1 MRSLEGANDVRLLLD
16 TVTFI
21 WALDSPSL
29 ISKKAFA
36 ALADNANRREL
47 SAISL
52 SEIAIKH
59 SIGKLELGRED
70 VLAGIADL
78 RLRVLPYTAAHAYR
92 LFGLPLHHSDPF
104 DRQIIA
110 QALAEDVP
118 VVTPDKQFKLYEGI
132 KVIW

>member
-1 MRSLEGANDVRLLLD
+1 MEGANDVRLLLD

-36 ALADNANRREL
+36 ALAGSANRREL

-59 SIGKLELGRED
+59 SIGKLHMGRED
-70 VLAGIADL
+70 ALAGIADL
-78 RLRVLPYTAAHAYR
+78 RLRVLPYTADHAYH
-92 LFGLPLHHSDPF
+92 LFGLPLHHPDPF

-110 QALAEDVP
+110 QALAENTP
-118 VVTPDKQFKLYEGI
+118 VVTPDDKFKLYEGI
-132 KVIW
+132 QVIW

>member
-1 MRSLEGANDVRLLLD
+1 MRSLEGAIDVRLLLD

-78 RLRVLPYTAAHAYR
+78 RLRVLPYTADHAYR

-110 QALAEDVP
+110 QALAENTP
-118 VVTPDKQFKLYEGI
+118 VVTPL
-132 KVIW
+132 

>member
-1 MRSLEGANDVRLLLD
+1 MRSLEGAIDVRLLLD

-59 SIGKLELGRED
+59 STGKLELGRED
-70 VLAGIADL
+70 ALAGIADL
-78 RLRVLPYTAAHAYR
+78 RLRVLPYTADHAYR

-110 QALAEDVP
+110 QALAENTP
-118 VVTPDKQFKLYEGI
+118 VVTPL
-132 KVIW
+132 